1 MNLLELTATAECL
14 LIASCPLVR
23 ITLSNYVQNIK
34 ALIDSSSEVNIMPYR
49 IVRQIGIPTSFID
62 ITINTIGGSSDF
74 LTSYASNV
82 KVRVGSIV
90 IPIDFLLSNVEEGG
104 IKNIVIL
111 GRPFKR
117 RARIV
122 VTNHDNGR

>member
-1 MNLLELTATAECL
+1 M
-14 LIASCPLVR
+14 ASYPLVR
-23 ITLSNYVQNIK
+23 ITLSDYVQNIK

-49 IVRQIGIPTSFID
+49 IARQIGIPTSFID
-62 ITINTIGGSSDF
+62 ITINTIGGSLDF

-82 KVRVGSIV
+82 KVRVSSIV

-111 GRPFKR
+111 G
-117 RARIV
+117 
-122 VTNHDNGR
+122 

>member
-1 MNLLELTATAECL
+1 M
-14 LIASCPLVR
+14 ASCPLVR
-23 ITLSNYVQNIK
+23 ITLSDCVQNIK

-49 IVRQIGIPTSFID
+49 IARQIGIPTSFID
-62 ITINTIGGSSDF
+62 IIMNTVGGSSDF

-82 KVRVGSIV
+82 KVRVSSIV

-117 RARIV
+117 RARMV
-122 VTNHDNGR
+122 ATNHDDGRWEGTITSLDGS